1 MVREILLPA
10 IKVCQM
16 YSNLPSHQPLSPSPQ
31 LSSTKMSKIEN
42 LKLQRRKSIRLKMYS
57 NLLLSSQPFP
67 KPTKTPV
74 QRNKIL
80 KQPIL
85 KSTKLSV
92 THYTKYLDL
101 LALIAASHIILE
113 FFNLQTCC
121 IFQICQNCFRQKE
134 TSENA
139 HKVRKNTEIKFI

>member
-1 MVREILLPA
+1 M
-10 IKVCQM
+10 
-16 YSNLPSHQPLSPSPQ
+16 
-31 LSSTKMSKIEN
+31 
-42 LKLQRRKSIRLKMYS
+42 RKSIRLNS

-67 KPTKTPV
+67 KPTTQK
-74 QRNKIL
+74 NKIL

-113 FFNLQTCC
+113 FFNLQRCC
-121 IFQICQNCFRQKE
+121 KFQICQNYFHQKE

-139 HKVRKNTEIKFI
+139 HKVRKNTEIKFF